1 MNDSGSLD
9 DLKALL
15 ACLDDVRPWQPMGD
29 DEWAVIEDGVSH
41 LRLNWWPSTGEL
53 TLIGDPAQRS
63 PLLEQLQSA
72 IP

>member
-1 MNDSGSLD
+1 MNYSGSLE

-15 ACLDDVRPWQPMGD
+15 ASLDVACHWQHMGD
-29 DEWAVIEDGVSH
+29 YELAVIEDGVSN

-72 IP
+72 IH